1 MSNPAP
7 TSSALT
13 VETRIWL
20 AITAVLVL
28 AAGLYWPGLGGPFV
42 LDDLQNIVDVY
53 LPEKDWNSFVYMIT
67 HNDSG
72 MLGRVVS
79 IVSFVLSGWQYDLE
93 PWGYKLHNLLLHLL
107 TGVVLFKVLERT
119 LRLIHT
125 TAPPLNA
132 TVAAGVAAAFWLMH
146 PLQVSTVLYV
156 VQRMSMLAALFVL
169 LALWT
174 YLTFRSESNW
184 SRRHWL
190 LAFTLYPLLQLLA
203 LFSKESGALL
213 PFFIL
218 AYEIVVFRGIE
229 RWRQQAKPQ
238 QLFLAVFVAFPLAV
252 GGLYFTT
259 HTATLLDYS
268 VRNFS
273 LAERLMTQLH
283 VLPFY
288 FKLILLPRVRDMS
301 LFHDDFP
308 VTRELDAVTALLLL
322 AFAAV
327 VTAVFLLRKRAPV
340 LALGLGWFLAA
351 HLLESTVIPLEL
363 VFEHRNYLALA
374 GLLLPLVH
382 YVLQYRE
389 VKLGRAL
396 LGLFFMVYLL
406 QTLARVQEWSNEEL
420 MFVQAV
426 ADHPDSPRARTSLAN
441 ILTLQ
446 GKYVEATEQLEAA
459 AVADPRDAG
468 PLLHQLFNR
477 CLLGEQAPELFER
490 TLTVL
495 TTYPASI
502 YAMNAIDNIFR
513 TINKEQ
519 CKQLTQDDMNRLVDA
534 AVSQPGNGR
543 SALISGYL
551 TRFKAIHAFLSGNYP
566 EGVVYMRLAHEATRD
581 NMMLVDLV
589 ETQITVGQLG
599 DAAETLQALREVD
612 AAGSG
617 TETYQIVRLEQKLQ
631 EARDKPPVTAAPEG
645 LPPPAPVS
653 GTAL

>member
-1 MSNPAP
+1 M
-7 TSSALT
+7 T
-13 VETRIWL
+13 VETRTWL
-20 AITAVLVL
+20 AIAAVLVL
-28 AAGLYWPGLGGPFV
+28 AAGLYWPGLSGPFV

-93 PWGYKLHNLLLHLL
+93 PWGYKLHNLLLHLG
-107 TGVVLFKVLERT
+107 TAVVLFKVLERT
-119 LRLIHT
+119 LRLLNAS
-125 TAPPLNA
+125 APPLHA
-132 TVAAGVAAAFWLMH
+132 TVAAGAVAAFWLIH

-174 YLTFRSESNW
+174 YLSFRNESVW

-190 LAFTLYPLLQLLA
+190 LAFVLYPLLQALA
-203 LFSKESGALL
+203 LFSKENGALL

-229 RWRQQAKPQ
+229 HWRQQPKPQ
-238 QLFLAVFVAFPLAV
+238 QLFLAAFVAFPLVV
-252 GGLYFTT
+252 GGLYFAT
-259 HTATLLDYS
+259 HTGSLLDYS

-288 FKLILLPRVRDMS
+288 LKLILLPRVRDMS

-322 AFAAV
+322 GFVAAV
-327 VTAVFLLRKRAPV
+327 AAIILLRKRAPV

-374 GLLLPLVH
+374 GLLLPVVY

-396 LGLFFMVYLL
+396 VGLFFLVYLL
-406 QTLARVQEWSNEEL
+406 QSFARVQEWSNEEL

-426 ADHPDSPRARTSLAN
+426 TDHPDSPRARTSLAN
-441 ILTLQ
+441 LLTLQ
-446 GKYVEATEQLEAA
+446 GKYAEATEQLEAA
-459 AVADPRDAG
+459 AAADPRDAG

-477 CLLGEQAPELFER
+477 CLLGEKAPELLER
-490 TLTVL
+490 TV
-495 TTYPASI
+495 TTLATWPASI

-519 CKQLTQDDMNRLVDA
+519 CKQLSQDDMKRLVDA
-534 AVSQPGNGR
+534 AVSQPGNSR
-543 SALISGYL
+543 STLLSGYL
-551 TRFKAIHAFLSGNYP
+551 TRFQAVHAFLSGNYP
-566 EGVVYMRLAHEATRD
+566 MGVVYMRLAHEATGD

-589 ETQITVGQLG
+589 ETQITFGQLG
-599 DAAETLQALREVD
+599 DAAETLQVLREVD

-617 TETYQIVRLEQKLQ
+617 TETYQIARLEKLLQ
-631 EARDKPPVTAAPEG
+631 GAADKPPEPATAQ
-645 LPPPAPVS
+645 
-653 GTAL
+653 